1 MDPIA
6 FTLFGHDF
14 RWYGV
19 MAATGVMA
27 AYLLLRRNR
36 RMAGLSEERV
46 ADIMFVTLISGI
58 AGARLFYVLQ
68 FWNRF
73 IRYKVVAGVRM
84 PRTAFETLIEIFR
97 IDHGGLVFYGGF
109 LCAVAALFIYC
120 RRKKIDFL
128 RFADAFVPSLAI
140 GHAFGRIGCF
150 INGCCYGKTCSWGFH
165 YPEKY
170 NVFPGH
176 GVYPVQ
182 IFESAC
188 EFAAC
193 ILLLFLL
200 GKMRKGRLSALY
212 VIIYGIVRFSLEF
225 IRGDHTD
232 FLFGVLTEA
241 QCVSIV
247 AVPAA
252 AYLFWRCGRN
262 PVVAPNPEEG
272 DSEKTTEDAS
282 NSPA

>member
-1 MDPIA
+1 MDPVA
-6 FTLFGHDF
+6 FKLFGHAF

-19 MAATGVMA
+19 MAAAGVMA

-73 IRYKVVAGVRM
+73 IRYKVVNGM
-84 PRTAFETLIEIFR
+84 PVIRTPMETFVEIFR

-109 LCAVAALFIYC
+109 LCAVAALFVYS
-120 RRKKIDFL
+120 RRKGMDFL

-150 INGCCYGKTCSWGFH
+150 INGCCYGKECSWGFH
-165 YPEKY
+165 YPENY
-170 NVFPGH
+170 GVFPGH

-182 IFESAC
+182 LFESGA
-188 EFAAC
+188 EFTTC
-193 ILLLFLL
+193 LVLLLLL

-212 VIIYGIVRFSLEF
+212 VVTYGVVRFSLEF

-232 FLFGVLTEA
+232 FFFGGLTEA
-241 QCVSIV
+241 QCVSLL

-252 AYLFWRCGRN
+252 AFLFWRCGRN
-262 PVVAPNPEEG
+262 DVVVPEPGEPC
-272 DSEKTTEDAS
+272 EDALVTK
-282 NSPA
+282 NGGE